1 MVEKLYEKVVRIELK
16 GLTGA
21 VEGAEKVAPHTLFH
35 GTQRSRESA
44 PRRDTHE
51 CAVAPGGAV

>member
-21 VEGAEKVAPHTLFH
+21 VEGAEKVAPNTLFH
-35 GTQRSRESA
+35 GTQRPREA
-44 PRRDTHE
+44 VPRRDTYE
-51 CAVAPGGAV
+51 GAVAPGGAL